1 MKKMNKIILIGNIT
15 KDLEI
20 KYTKNG
26 KAIVEFNLAVRRDKD
41 ITDFINCVVF
51 GMQAENLNRYQGKG
65 SKIAVSGEYRIDIYD
80 KTDGTRGYSH
90 YVLANEIEYLSTK
103 QKEEAVVEE
112 EKTMN
117 NIFEEFGD
125 MVENE
130 NLPF

>member
-1 MKKMNKIILIGNIT
+1 MNKIILIGNIT

-20 KYTKNG
+20 KYAKNG

-51 GMQAENLNRYQGKG
+51 GIQAENLNRYQGKG

-103 QKEEAVVEE
+103 QKEEKEVVEE

-117 NIFEEFGD
+117 NVFEEFGD

>member
-1 MKKMNKIILIGNIT
+1 MNKIILIGNIT

-80 KTDGTRGYSH
+80 KTNGTRGYSH
-90 YVLANEIEYLSTK
+90 YVLANEIEYLNTK
-103 QKEEAVVEE
+103 QKEEREVVEE

>member
-1 MKKMNKIILIGNIT
+1 MNKIILIGNIT
-15 KDLEI
+15 KDLDI

-41 ITDFINCVVF
+41 VTDFINCVVF
-51 GMQAENLNRYQGKG
+51 GIQAENLNRYQGKG

-103 QKEEAVVEE
+103 QKDETVVEN
-112 EKTMN
+112 KQITN

>member
-1 MKKMNKIILIGNIT
+1 MNKIILIGNIT

-41 ITDFINCVVF
+41 ITDFINCVAF
-51 GMQAENLNRYQGKG
+51 GMQAENLNKYQGKG

-103 QKEEAVVEE
+103 QKEEKEVVEE

-117 NIFEEFGD
+117 NVFEEFGD

>member
-1 MKKMNKIILIGNIT
+1 MNKIILIGNIT

-51 GMQAENLNRYQGKG
+51 GMQAENLNRYQSKG

>member
-1 MKKMNKIILIGNIT
+1 MNKIILIGNIT

-20 KYTKNG
+20 KYAKNG

-51 GMQAENLNRYQGKG
+51 GMQAENLNKYQGKG

-80 KTDGTRGYSH
+80 KIDGTRGYSH

-103 QKEEAVVEE
+103 QKEEKEVVEE
-112 EKTMN
+112 EKAMN

>member
-1 MKKMNKIILIGNIT
+1 MNKIILIGNIT

-51 GMQAENLNRYQGKG
+51 GIQAENLNKYQGKG

-80 KTDGTRGYSH
+80 KTNGTRGYSH
-90 YVLANEIEYLSTK
+90 YVLANEIEYLNTK
-103 QKEEAVVEE
+103 QKEEREVVEE

>member
-1 MKKMNKIILIGNIT
+1 MNKIILIGNIT

-51 GMQAENLNRYQGKG
+51 GIQAENLNRYQGKG

-103 QKEEAVVEE
+103 QKEEKEVVEE
-112 EKTMN
+112 EKAMN

>member
-1 MKKMNKIILIGNIT
+1 MNKIILIGNIT

-41 ITDFINCVVF
+41 ITDFINCVAF
-51 GMQAENLNRYQGKG
+51 GMQAENLNKYQGKG

-80 KTDGTRGYSH
+80 KTNGTRGYSH
-90 YVLANEIEYLSTK
+90 YVLANEIEYLNTK
-103 QKEEAVVEE
+103 QKEEREVVEE

>member
-1 MKKMNKIILIGNIT
+1 MNKIILIVNIT

-51 GMQAENLNRYQGKG
+51 GIQAENLNRYQGKG

-103 QKEEAVVEE
+103 QKEEKEVVEE
-112 EKTMN
+112 EKAMN

>member
-1 MKKMNKIILIGNIT
+1 MNKIILIGNIT

-41 ITDFINCVVF
+41 ITDFINCVAF
-51 GMQAENLNRYQGKG
+51 GMQAENLNTYQGKG

-103 QKEEAVVEE
+103 QKEEREVVEE

>member
-1 MKKMNKIILIGNIT
+1 MNKIILIGNIT

-26 KAIVEFNLAVRRDKD
+26 KAIVDFNLAVRRDKD

-51 GMQAENLNRYQGKG
+51 GIQAENLNKYQGKG

-80 KTDGTRGYSH
+80 KTNGTRGYSH
-90 YVLANEIEYLSTK
+90 YVLANEIEYLNTK
-103 QKEEAVVEE
+103 QKEEREVVEE

>member
-1 MKKMNKIILIGNIT
+1 MNKIILIGNIT

-103 QKEEAVVEE
+103 QKEGKEVVEE
-112 EKTMN
+112 EKAMN

>member
-1 MKKMNKIILIGNIT
+1 MNKIILIGNIT
-15 KDLEI
+15 KNLEI
-20 KYTKNG
+20 KYTKNV

-51 GMQAENLNRYQGKG
+51 GIQAENLNRYQGKG
-65 SKIAVSGEYRIDIYD
+65 SKIAVSGEYRIDIYH

-103 QKEEAVVEE
+103 QKEEKEVVEE
-112 EKTMN
+112 EKAMN

>member
-1 MKKMNKIILIGNIT
+1 MNKIILIGNIT

-41 ITDFINCVVF
+41 ITDFINCVAF
-51 GMQAENLNRYQGKG
+51 GMQAENLNKYQGKG

-80 KTDGTRGYSH
+80 KTDGTRGYSY

-103 QKEEAVVEE
+103 QKEEREVVEE